1 MKSLTLVLTIAFV
14 WQTVLAEELIP
25 RSMAEKA
32 EYYLVSVEKDG
43 EYLRTLH
50 RRTSSWGTG
59 YSVTRID
66 CDSRRYMDLGYG
78 DGSVSNIKMYDD
90 IRWTEAIKG
99 SSKSDLVNYVC
110 KKGLD

>member
-1 MKSLTLVLTIAFV
+1 MKLYKYHAVNKNALSA
-14 WQTVLAEELIP
+14 LARKKIWATNP
-25 RSMAEKA
+25 IKF
-32 EYYLVSVEKDG
+32 DDPF
-43 EYLRTLH
+43 
-50 RRTSSWGTG
+50 
-59 YSVTRID
+59 D

-90 IRWTEAIKG
+90 IRWTEAIQG

>member
-1 MKSLTLVLTIAFV
+1 MRRLTLVLTIGLA
-14 WQTVLAEELIP
+14 WQIVLAEELIP

-32 EYYLVSVEKDG
+32 KYYLISVEKDG
-43 EYLRTLH
+43 EYLKTLH

-66 CDSRRYMDLGYG
+66 CDNKRYMDLGYG
-78 DGSVSNIKMYDD
+78 DGSISNIKMYDD
-90 IRWTEAIKG
+90 IRWTKTVQG

-110 KKGLD
+110 K